1 MRSLSG
7 SELMLSVTEKLS
19 GRSLIGFQEGTGSD
33 KPLYARNPT
42 TGEQLQP
49 GFIPATTG
57 EVDRAVKLAA
67 DAFKTYSRTTG
78 RERAAFLRKI
88 AEKIEAITG
97 EIVERAA
104 QETALPVARLQ
115 GETARTCHQLR
126 LFAQVAEEGS
136 WVNARIDHAEPDR
149 KPLPKP
155 DIRSLMRPLGPVVVF
170 GASNFP
176 LAFSV
181 AGGDTASALAGGN
194 TVIVKA
200 HAAHPGTSEL
210 VGRALQ
216 ESVRE
221 CGLPE
226 GVFSLLFGHGSQV
239 GTALMKHPLVRA
251 GGFTGSRTAGRAL
264 MDVAA
269 SRPEPI
275 PFYAEMS
282 STNPVFILPGAL
294 RDRADAIATGLHGS
308 FTLGAGQFCTKPGMV
323 FLPQGS
329 DAGTFT
335 EKLRQLVNGSASFHL
350 LTNAIH
356 SSYES
361 ETARRKTEATARLI
375 AGAPQN
381 ASAAGFAA
389 CSMLFETDAR
399 SFASSKLEDE
409 IFGPTTLL
417 IRDSTKDQL
426 LAIARSLEGH
436 LTATIHGTEE
446 DMRDFADLIAIL
458 ETRVGRLVF
467 NGFPTGVEVTHAMV
481 HGGPYPSTSDGRSTS
496 VGTQAIFRFARLV
509 CYQGFPDAALPD
521 ELKEANPLGIWRM
534 VDGDFRK

>member
-1 MRSLSG
+1 
-7 SELMLSVTEKLS
+7 MLSAMTKLS
-19 GRSLIGFQEGTGSD
+19 GRSLIGFSEGTGSD
-33 KPLYARNPT
+33 QPLYARNPT
-42 TGEQLQP
+42 TGGQLQP
-49 GFIPATTG
+49 GFIPATAE
-57 EVDRAVKLAA
+57 EVDRAVHLSA
-67 DAFKTYSRTTG
+67 DAFQTYSRTAG
-78 RERAAFLRKI
+78 RERGSFLRKI
-88 AEKIEAITG
+88 AEKIEAIGG

-136 WVNARIDHAEPDR
+136 WVNARIDHADPDR
-149 KPLPKP
+149 KPIAKP

-200 HAAHPGTSEL
+200 HAAHPGTAEL
-210 VGRALQ
+210 VGRALL
-216 ESVRE
+216 EAVRE

-251 GGFTGSRTAGRAL
+251 GGFTGSRAAGRVL

-294 RDRADAIATGLHGS
+294 RERAEAIAAGLHGS

-323 FLPQGS
+323 FIEKGEGAEKFARKLAGLVSGS
-329 DAGTFT
+329 
-335 EKLRQLVNGSASFHL
+335 SPFHL
-350 LTNAIH
+350 LTEAIH
-356 SSYES
+356 SSYGSAITKRRTDSTVRLLAEAQAS
-361 ETARRKTEATARLI
+361 GTAGFCADPAVFETEA
-375 AGAPQN
+375 
-381 ASAAGFAA
+381 
-389 CSMLFETDAR
+389 D
-399 SFASSKLEDE
+399 SFIGSDLDDE
-409 IFGPTTLL
+409 IFGPTTLIVRHSNREQVL
-417 IRDSTKDQL
+417 E
-426 LAIARSLEGH
+426 IARTLEGH
-436 LTATIHGTEE
+436 LTATIHGTEQ
-446 DMRDFADLIAIL
+446 DLRDFADLIAIL
-458 ETRVGRLVF
+458 ETKVGRLIF

-496 VGTQAIFRFARLV
+496 VGSQAIFRFTRLV
-509 CYQGFPDAALPD
+509 CYQGFPDSALPD
-521 ELKEANPLGIWRM
+521 ELKEENPLDIWRM
-534 VDGDFRK
+534 VDGSFKK